1 MPQASLKCSPNVL
14 RKAAKR
20 ALLLLSLLS
29 TPSCFNTTVDQTV
42 GLSVPIRSK
51 EFAPE
56 MAKVAHTPWIS
67 GNKVRTLPNGDSFF
81 PPMLAAVKKAK
92 RTITFETFAFVDA
105 PVTREFSDA
114 LAAKAREG
122 VAVHMILDKVGS
134 RKAGKDNLKF
144 LREAGVDLH
153 FFHPVNYFFP
163 QRSNNRTHRK
173 ILVVD
178 GHIAFTGGAGF
189 AHAWSGNAHS
199 PQHWRDTQYEV
210 RGPAVTL
217 FQKSFNENWKELT
230 GTELRG
236 ILYFPSLPSAGSDRV
251 QVLSDSPFDDT
262 QAIAHSFLAAINGAR
277 ESLVM
282 EQSYFVPNTDFRNAL
297 LRAAARGVKI
307 EVLVPNHLVDSKPT
321 RYASQNY
328 WAPFLKSGIRIYE
341 YVPTMMHCKLLV
353 ADGRFS
359 IVGSANLDNR
369 SFFINDEI
377 NLHLDSP
384 AFAREQTL
392 MFRRDLTKAREITLK
407 ILPEV
412 LAPGYKRF
420 FARFIESQ
428 L

>member
-1 MPQASLKCSPNVL
+1 ML
-14 RKAAKR
+14 KAAKR
-20 ALLLLSLLS
+20 AFLLVSLLS
-29 TPSCFNTTVDQTV
+29 TPSCFNTSVNPEI
-42 GLSVPIRSK
+42 GLSVPVRSRS
-51 EFAPE
+51 FAPE
-56 MAKVAHTPWIS
+56 MVKIAHTPWIS
-67 GNKVRTLPNGDSFF
+67 GNQVRTLPNGDAFF
-81 PPMLAAVKKAK
+81 PPMLAAVKNAQ

-134 RKAGKDNLKF
+134 RKAGKDNVKL
-144 LREAGVDLH
+144 LREAGVALH

-178 GHIAFTGGAGF
+178 GHTAFTGGAGF

-199 PQHWRDTQYEV
+199 PKHWRDTQYEI
-210 RGPAVTL
+210 RGPAVAL

-230 GTELRG
+230 GTELLG
-236 ILYFPSLPSAGSDRV
+236 SSYFPPLTPAGSHRV
-251 QVLSDSPFDDT
+251 QVLSDGPFDET
-262 QAIAHSFLAAINGAR
+262 QAIAHSFLAAINGTR
-277 ESLVM
+277 ETLLM
-282 EQSYFVPNTDFRNAL
+282 EQSYFVPNADFRKAL

-321 RYASQNY
+321 RYASQNH
-328 WAPFLKSGIRIYE
+328 WASLLKRGIRIYE
-341 YVPTMMHCKLLV
+341 YEPTMMHCKLLV

-369 SFFINDEI
+369 SFFINDEV
-377 NLHLDSP
+377 NLHIDSP
-384 AFAREQTL
+384 DFAREQTL
-392 MFRRDLTKAREITLK
+392 MFRRDLRKAREITLHN
-407 ILPEV
+407 LPDV

-420 FARFIESQ
+420 FARFIEMQ